1 MRALITRP
9 EEDAASLAAEL
20 RKLGIEPVIE
30 PMLTVELETG
40 DSMDLAGVQ
49 ALLFTSA
56 NGVREFSRRET
67 RRDLPVYAV
76 GDATARAARA
86 AGFGKV
92 VSAGRDA
99 EALAKLVAAEVKPA
113 DGVLLHPRGRDTTGH
128 LETALRAAGFDLR
141 EPVVYRAEA
150 ARSLSP
156 SVRKMLG
163 EGGIELALFF
173 SPRTAR
179 NFAALARDAKLGDTT
194 RNITAACLSKPVAE
208 ALAPLVFGRVIV
220 APQPNQDSLL
230 AALPKP
236 TRVRRSRHAWL
247 YAAAALVVV
256 AAALFVFYNMRPIEN
271 RTPPQ
276 PSTIAAAPTPPL
288 VLPAPVP
295 APTLPQ
301 PPPVDL
307 KPLEDRLAALEQ
319 RVARIPPPQPASP
332 PVDLKPIED
341 RLAALEAR
349 RVDLTRAELLVA
361 VGQLR
366 EVVNRG
372 AAYAA
377 ALETVAALAKAEPE
391 VQSALGALTP
401 NARVGIPTAAQL
413 VQRFDRE
420 AAEIVRADLAP
431 EGAHWTDRLLARL
444 SSLVSVRRTG
454 ADVEGNTPS
463 AIVARAEAKVKSG
476 DLAGAVAELDKLA
489 GKPAEAAQPW
499 LVAAKAR
506 LAVDGALDSLGAYAL
521 RQLGQAR

>member
-9 EEDAASLAAEL
+9 EEDAASLADAL
-20 RKLGIEPVIE
+20 RKRGIEPVIE
-30 PMLTVELETG
+30 PMLAVAPETE
-40 DSMDLAGVQ
+40 DAIDMAGVQ

-56 NGVREFSRRET
+56 NGVRELARREK

-76 GDATARAARA
+76 GDATARAAHA

-92 VSAGRDA
+92 ASAGRDA
-99 EALAKLVAAEVKPA
+99 EALAKLVAAQLKPP
-113 DGVLLHPRGRDTTGH
+113 DGALLHPRGRDTTGH
-128 LETALRAAGFDLR
+128 LESALRAAGFELH
-141 EPVVYRAEA
+141 EPVVYRADA
-150 ARSLSP
+150 AKSLSP
-156 SVRKMLG
+156 SVRKMLAD
-163 EGGIELALFF
+163 GGIELALFF

-179 NFAALARDAKLGDTT
+179 NFATLARDAKLGDAT
-194 RNITAACLSKPVAE
+194 RNMTAACLSKPVAD

-220 APQPNQDSLL
+220 APQPNQESLL
-230 AALPKP
+230 DVLPKP
-236 TRVRRSRHAWL
+236 RPRRARAAWVFGAAL
-247 YAAAALVVV
+247 IVAAAAVGAYYL
-256 AAALFVFYNMRPIEN
+256 MRPT
-271 RTPPQ
+271 TPP
-276 PSTIAAAPTPPL
+276 PAPVIAAAPSPSPPIAM
-288 VLPAPVP
+288 PAP
-295 APTLPQ
+295 APP

-319 RVARIPPPQPASP
+319 RIARIPPPQPAAP
-332 PVDLKPIED
+332 PVDLKPLED

-349 RVDLTRAELLVA
+349 RVDVTRAELLVA
-361 VGQLR
+361 VGQLS

-377 ALETVAALAKAEPE
+377 ALETVAALGKGESE

-413 VQRFDRE
+413 MQRFDRD

-444 SSLVSVRRTG
+444 SSLVTVRRTG
-454 ADVEGNTPS
+454 ADAEGNTPS
-463 AIVARAEAKVKSG
+463 AIVARAEAKVKNG
-476 DLAGAVAELDKLA
+476 DLAGAVAELEKLT
-489 GKPAEAAQPW
+489 GKPADAAQPW

-506 LAVDGALDSLGAYAL
+506 LAADAALDALGAYAL